1 MSWKLA
7 FFNIAFVLI
16 FFVLMK
22 IGMIS
27 AELRPELCRYH
38 DDMKVLEHG
47 SESLRKQLK
56 KMNKRNRKVYLN
68 NIRQGVGGE
77 ADWFGRWYPGRI
89 PSAMYPDPPGNQAHQ
104 LARCEPLPNLS
115 KTEGTFE

>member
-1 MSWKLA
+1 
-7 FFNIAFVLI
+7 
-16 FFVLMK
+16 
-22 IGMIS
+22 
-27 AELRPELCRYH
+27 
-38 DDMKVLEHG
+38 MKVLKHG

-68 NIRQGVGGE
+68 NIRQGVGAE

-89 PSAMYPDPPGNQAHQ
+89 PSAMYPDPPGNEAHQ